1 LNINRIGGK
10 IMKVDK
16 DTCLGCG
23 ACVAT
28 CPVEAIELDADGKAD
43 INGDVCISCGA
54 CAGTCPVEAI
64 SED

>member
-1 LNINRIGGK
+1 
-10 IMKVDK
+10 MKVDK